1 MSAVK
6 PTHKGLLALAV
17 ATLAL
22 LAFTAPKASADFG
35 IEFTELSFDEKDGS
49 PVVQAG
55 AHPFAMATTVNF
67 DTTIDEKGFEVPDDA
82 VKDLYTVLPEGFTG
96 VPTAT
101 PRCTGP
107 QFSKL
112 LSLPSGLKYPSCPIS
127 STVGYINVRAAANA
141 GPPGNQFKGKVPVYN
156 LMPPPGTLAKF
167 GFVFLGVPVVFDVRL
182 SEEAPYRVIA
192 TFHGISQAVL
202 IYGAT
207 LTLWSDPLANVHDI
221 DRGQCLLT
229 EESDLCEVDGTG
241 EPLITLP
248 SSCTGPLR
256 ADFEA
261 NSWGVQGVFA
271 TSFAETN
278 DDGEPPM
285 PLGLSEC
292 AALDF
297 APGITASPTTK
308 AASSPTGL
316 DFGLDVVD
324 QGILDPQGI
333 AASTIKRT
341 EVTLP
346 EGFTVNP
353 SVAEGLEV
361 CSEAQLDK
369 ETAFSEA
376 GSGCPAASKIGT
388 VEVETP
394 VLEEKVN
401 GALYVA
407 EPYENPFD
415 SLIAMYVVIKNAKLG
430 IRVVQALEVIPDP
443 VTGQLTTVAKD
454 MPQLPFSNF
463 KLHFREGARSPLAS
477 PPACGTY
484 EASAKLFPWS
494 GNDPV
499 TTSSAFEIISGPGG
513 AACPSGGLP
522 PFKPGLFAGTR
533 NNAGGTF
540 SPFDV
545 RLFRTDSEQEFTN
558 FSIKLPPGIAGI
570 LAGIPYC
577 SEAGIAQA
585 EARTGPH
592 GGQEEI
598 DSPSCPAASQIGTTF
613 AGSGVGQTLAYAP
626 GKLYLAGPYN
636 GSAISMVSITAG
648 RVGPFDI
655 GTVVVRLAFRV
666 DRETAEVFI
675 DATGSDP
682 IPHIIKGIPVH
693 LRDIRAATDKPKFV
707 FNPTSCERTSTA
719 STLLGSGLDFGSTV
733 DDRPVT
739 VSTPFQAA
747 DCAALEF
754 KPKLDL
760 RLKGGTKRGDHPA
773 FKAVLTMNGGPEG
786 GEANIARARVTLPK
800 SAFLEQGHIKTICTR
815 VQFRADQCPAG
826 SVYGF
831 ARAYTPVLA
840 EPLEGPVYLRSSE
853 HQLPDLVASLHHEKI
868 TVDVVGRIDSLKG
881 RIRNTFE
888 AVPDAPVSK
897 FVLTMQGGKKGL
909 IVNSANLCKGKHK
922 AISEFTGQNGELS
935 NTKPVVKAKCGKQG
949 KSGKAK
955 KRKRRG

>member
-1 MSAVK
+1 MRFG
-6 PTHKGLLALAV
+6 TLARGTLIAI
-17 ATLAL
+17 ATLNIAML
-22 LAFTAPKASADFG
+22 GASSASASFGIKATELAF
-35 IEFTELSFDEKDGS
+35 EEQDGS
-49 PVVQAG
+49 PVLQAG
-55 AHPFAMATTVNF
+55 AHPFAMSTRVDF
-67 DTTIDEKGFEVPDDA
+67 DTMVVDEAGKIAPDGA
-82 VKDLYTVLPEGFTG
+82 TKDLYTELPDGFAG

-101 PRCTGP
+101 PRCSGARFAELIAPKDAPGQSPPAVPNCPGSAVGLIQVTATFVP
-107 QFSKL
+107 KL
-112 LSLPSGLKYPSCPIS
+112 PEDLI
-127 STVGYINVRAAANA
+127 A
-141 GPPGNQFKGKVPVYN
+141 GPTPVYN
-156 LMPPPGTLAKF
+156 LQPAPGTLAKF
-167 GFVFLGVPVVFDVRL
+167 GFVYLGVPVVFDVKL

-192 TFHGISQAVL
+192 SFHSTAQSIL

-207 LTLWSDPLANVHDI
+207 LTIWGDPSADAHDAQRASCLATS
-221 DRGQCLLT
+221 L
-229 EESDLCEVDGTG
+229 EDLCPVEGEG
-241 EPLITLP
+241 EPLVTLP
-248 SSCTGPLR
+248 TSCTGPPR
-256 ADFEA
+256 ADFEG
-261 NSWGVQGVFA
+261 NSWGAPDVFVKA
-271 TSFAETN
+271 FAETVQ
-278 DDGEPPM
+278 
-285 PLGLSEC
+285 GLSDC

-297 APGITASPTTK
+297 APGISAVPTTK

-316 DFGLDVVD
+316 DFGLSM
-324 QGILDPQGI
+324 QNPGLIDPKNV
-333 AASTIKRT
+333 AASTIRRT

-346 EGFTVNP
+346 EGFSVNP

-361 CSEAQLDK
+361 CTEAQLDK

-376 GSGCPAASKIGT
+376 GDGCPNASKLGT

-401 GALYVA
+401 GALYQA

-415 SLIAMYVVIKNAKLG
+415 SLIALYIVIKNPNLG
-430 IRVVQALEVIPDP
+430 IKVVQPLKVIPDP
-443 VTGQLTTVAKD
+443 VTGQLKTVSEE
-454 MPQLPFSNF
+454 MPQLPFSSF
-463 KLHFREGARSPLAS
+463 KLHFREGSRSPLAS
-477 PPACGTY
+477 PPGCGTY
-484 EASAKLFPWS
+484 EATAKLFPWS
-494 GNDPV
+494 GTAPV
-499 TTSSAFEIISGPGG
+499 TTTSAFEIITGPGG
-513 AACPSGGLP
+513 SACPGGGLP

-545 RLFRTDSEQEFTN
+545 RLFRSDSEQEFTN

-570 LAGIPYC
+570 LANIPYC
-577 SEAGIAQA
+577 PEAGIAQA
-585 EARTGPH
+585 KARTGPH
-592 GGQEEI
+592 GGQEEL
-598 DSPSCPAASQIGTTF
+598 DDPSCPAASQIGTTF

-626 GKLYLAGPYN
+626 GKVYLAGPYN
-636 GSAISMVSITAG
+636 GSAISMVAITAG

-655 GTVVVRLAFRV
+655 GNVVVRLAFRV
-666 DRETAEVFI
+666 DRETAEVFV

-682 IPHIIKGIPVH
+682 VPHIIKGIPVH
-693 LRDIRAATDKPKFV
+693 LRDIRSAVDRPKFV

-719 STLLGSGLDFGSTV
+719 STLLGSGLDFGSTH

-747 DCAALEF
+747 DCAALDF
-754 KPKLDL
+754 KPKLSL

-773 FKAVLTMNGGPEG
+773 FRAVLNMNGGPEG
-786 GEANIARARVTLPK
+786 GEANTARARVTLPR

-826 SVYGF
+826 SVYGY

-853 HQLPDLVASLHHEKI
+853 HQLPDLVASLRSEKI

-888 AVPDAPVSK
+888 AVPDAPVTK

-909 IVNSANLCKGKHK
+909 IVNSANLCKGTHR
-922 AISEFTGQNGELS
+922 AISEFTAQNNEVS
-935 NTKPVVKAKCGKQG
+935 NTRPVLKAKCGGKSG

>member
-1 MSAVK
+1 MSAVES
-6 PTHKGLLALAV
+6 TRRGLLALAV
-17 ATLAL
+17 ALLAL
-22 LAFTAPKASADFG
+22 ASFAAPKASGDFG
-35 IEFTELSFDEKDGS
+35 IKYTELSFDEQDGS
-49 PVVQAG
+49 PVIQAG
-55 AHPFAMATTVNF
+55 AHPFTMATTVNF
-67 DTTIDEKGFEVPDDA
+67 QTTIDEKGFEVPDDA
-82 VKDLYTVLPEGFTG
+82 IRDLYTELPEGFAG

-127 STVGYINVRAAANA
+127 STVGYINVHGAANA
-141 GPPGNQFKGKVPVYN
+141 GPPANQVKASVPVYN
-156 LMPPPGTLAKF
+156 LLPPPGTLAKF

-182 SEEAPYRVIA
+182 SEEHPYQVIA
-192 TFHGISQAVL
+192 SFHGISQAIL

-207 LTLWSDPLANVHDI
+207 LTLWSDPSADVHDI

-229 EESDLCEVDGTG
+229 TESDLCTVDGSG

-256 ADFEA
+256 ADFEG
-261 NSWGVQGVFA
+261 NSWDVPEVFVKA
-271 TSFAETN
+271 FAETH
-278 DDGEPPM
+278 DDGEPPT

-297 APGITASPTTK
+297 APGISASPTTK

-341 EVTLP
+341 EVILP
-346 EGFTVNP
+346 EGFSVNP

-361 CSEAQLDK
+361 CSEAQLDR

-376 GSGCPAASKIGT
+376 GSGCPSASKIGT

-394 VLEEKVN
+394 VLEEKVH
-401 GALYVA
+401 GALYIA

-443 VTGQLTTVAKD
+443 VTGQLTTVAND

-484 EASAKLFPWS
+484 EATAKLFPWS

-592 GGQEEI
+592 GGQEEL
-598 DSPSCPAASQIGTTF
+598 DNPSCPAASQLGTTF

-626 GKLYLAGPYN
+626 GKIYLAGPYN
-636 GSAISMVSITAG
+636 GSAISMVAITAG

-693 LRDIRAATDKPKFV
+693 LRDIRAATDRPKFV

-719 STLLGSGLDFGSTV
+719 STLLGSGLDFGSTH

-773 FKAVLTMNGGPEG
+773 FKAVLKMNGGPEG

-800 SAFLEQGHIKTICTR
+800 SAFLENAHIKTICTR

-897 FVLTMQGGKKGL
+897 FVLTMQGGKRGL